1 VIHQSLT
8 LKNKKMKK
16 NLGSVEKVIR
26 LLIAVVFVVLYITG
40 VVTGI
45 FGYILLALA
54 AIAIITSLFSFCP
67 LWAIFGINTCKVKS

>member
-26 LLIAVVFVVLYITG
+26 LLIAVVFVILYFTG

>member
-1 VIHQSLT
+1 
-8 LKNKKMKK
+8 MKK